1 MHAHQASREIV
12 PPFLTYRLAAT
23 AGKCQKWFEYY
34 FLMRDTP
41 LKLKR
46 SDLAKDAFL
55 LINAN
60 LAGEFQELFEIKY
73 GKIEGNSLCWYCI
86 T

>member
-1 MHAHQASREIV
+1 
-12 PPFLTYRLAAT
+12 
-23 AGKCQKWFEYY
+23 
-34 FLMRDTP
+34 MRDTP

-73 GKIEGNSLCWYCI
+73 GKIEGNSLCYTI
-86 T
+86 V